1 MAVSN
6 QPEGG
11 YVFCIIC
18 ASHDANHSCSRKTVQ
33 LKTDGTPSV
42 KASVTALWGTKALD
56 NVVDLDLSF
65 DVQTEKTVL
74 RRLDKERYLFP
85 PILMIS
91 DTQTQLISSASATT
105 VKVRG
110 LISKFAVG
118 AGRTGSDRQY
128 FYINGRPCNPGKV
141 A

>member
-1 MAVSN
+1 MLYAYALVPCANENSGVRMAVSN

-11 YVFCIIC
+11 YVFRIIC
-18 ASHDANHSCSRKTVQ
+18 ASHDPNHSCSRKTVQ
-33 LKTDGTPSV
+33 LKTDGTPSI

-74 RRLDKERYLFP
+74 RRLDKERYPFFSY
-85 PILMIS
+85 S
-91 DTQTQLISSASATT
+91 DDQRHSYGSSPALAP
-105 VKVRG
+105 
-110 LISKFAVG
+110 LLSK
-118 AGRTGSDRQY
+118 S
-128 FYINGRPCNPGKV
+128 V